1 MADPIEPNS
10 ADDKAAK
17 IAEIQAKMAEAK
29 ARREAAAAAG
39 EAPVAAAPPAQGA
52 AAGAS
57 ADDKEAKLAELKA
70 KMAAA
75 KAKTAA
81 GTASGA
87 AIPSAATAS
96 AATASAATA
105 TATVAEPSPS
115 DARIAAMRAKV
126 SETKVTA
133 PPRPASRPA
142 VSKNDADVGVWFFG
156 RRSFLQSVGWLSFF
170 GFLTIVILG
179 AVRAMFPRVIYER
192 PPIFKAGFPGDYV
205 PGTVSEKYKDEER
218 VWIIRQTDGS
228 FIALLAICTHLGCT
242 PRWLTSENKFKC
254 PCHGSGFRG
263 NPNWGVNFEGP
274 APRPLERIAIHLAPD
289 GQIEIDKS
297 KKFLWEK
304 QQWDDPASTLK
315 A

>member
-29 ARREAAAAAG
+29 ARREAAAAAPPVP
-39 EAPVAAAPPAQGA
+39 APAAGAA
-52 AAGAS
+52 AAGAP

-87 AIPSAATAS
+87 ASPA

-126 SETKVTA
+126 SETRVTA
-133 PPRPASRPA
+133 SPRPASKPA
-142 VSKNDADVGVWFFG
+142 PSKNDSDVGVWFFG
-156 RRSFLQSVGWLSFF
+156 RRSFLQSVGWMSFF

-304 QQWDDPASTLK
+304 QQWDDPAATLK
-315 A
+315 G